1 MSRSRRLKNSHLI
14 GICGIC
20 GIISMPAWSQTDT
33 GAAAAATAT
42 DLQEVTVSAKKLEE
56 EIPQEL
62 AKYGTRVDII
72 TAKQIAEGGY
82 TDVAAALGALAPGLY
97 INPKN
102 GPFDYVDASLQ
113 GSRTEDIL
121 WMVDGVRIN
130 NRLYAGTTPL
140 DTIPASIIER
150 IEVIEGGQAL
160 FYGTEAIAGAVN
172 IVTKSFT
179 NTADGAVTIAG
190 DTNTGKHADAYA
202 RNSVG
207 NSQFVAY
214 VSADRSDGFQPFR
227 DQDYQPSGTDH
238 QRPYEVLTEGIKYA
252 YNFTDDFRITAD
264 EQHTNAT
271 LDYASPFL
279 TYDEFNDRTEDLAT
293 VKLDAKFSDTF
304 QMFIKSYYHLW
315 QSYVTEEYNTIPP
328 SSTIDVIYNHAP
340 WGYDDYGTNVLTQI
354 KPGGPLEYFA
364 GYDLQEY
371 AGSDASLVITKH
383 TESTNAV
390 FGQVRT
396 SNEFSEKLKL
406 SAGLRYNVPSDGQSA
421 TIWTAT
427 GEYDFNPHVFVRG
440 EAGTS
445 FRLPTDEELYAND
458 PNDERG
464 DPNLKPEKGT
474 NTNFSV
480 GGSEGSDALQA
491 NWELIGFYREVRDLI
506 DYASFDAATDQAVFG
521 NVPGTVI
528 TRGGEATLN
537 ATLDSVFSLN
547 LSYTYAAAK
556 DPTTGQQVARVPKE
570 VAKAGLNYNPT
581 SQPWSAGITVNYFGT
596 TTYSGLWDGT
606 ETYGNAVV
614 VNLSGRYYLDTARH
628 QHVDVAVVNLFDKQ
642 YATGLGSGVRDADG
656 SNYTYQDRGEPRTL
670 RVAYTYQF

>member
-1 MSRSRRLKNSHLI
+1 MSRSRLLKKSPLLC
-14 GICGIC
+14 ICGIV
-20 GIISMPAWSQTDT
+20 GVASMPAYAQTDT
-33 GAAAAATAT
+33 NAATTTTTANVE
-42 DLQEVTVSAKKLEE
+42 EVTVSAKKLEE

-82 TDVAAALGALAPGLY
+82 SDVAQALGALAPGLY

-121 WMVDGVRIN
+121 WLVDGVRIN

-140 DTIPASIIER
+140 DTMPASIIER
-150 IEVIEGGQAL
+150 IEIIEGGQAL

-172 IVTKSFT
+172 IVTKGFT
-179 NTADGAVTIAG
+179 DTPDGAVTVAA
-190 DTNTGKHADAYA
+190 DTNTGKHADGYA

-207 NSQFVAY
+207 KSEFVVYA
-214 VSADRSDGFQPFR
+214 SADRSDGFQPFR
-227 DQDYQPSGTDH
+227 DEDYQPSGTNH

-252 YNFTDDFRITAD
+252 YNFTDDIRVTAD

-271 LDYASPFL
+271 LGYANPFQ

-293 VKLDAKFSDTF
+293 VKLDAKFSDVF

-315 QSYVTEEYNTIPP
+315 QSYVTLEDNTIPP

-354 KPGGPLEYFA
+354 RPGGFFEYFA

-371 AGSDASLVITKH
+371 SGSDATLVIIKH

-390 FGQVRT
+390 FGQIRT
-396 SNEFSEKLKL
+396 SNTFSQNLKL
-406 SAGLRYNVPSDGQSA
+406 SAGFRYNVPSDGQSA

-427 GEYDFNPHVFVRG
+427 GEYDFNPHLFVRG

-445 FRLPTDEELYAND
+445 FRLPTAEELYADD

-474 NTNFSV
+474 NTNLSI
-480 GGSEGSDALQA
+480 GGAEGSDVVQA
-491 NWELIGFYREVRDLI
+491 NWEFIGFYREVRDLI
-506 DYASFDAATDQAVFG
+506 DYASFDATTDQAVFG

-528 TRGGEATLN
+528 TRGGEATLS
-537 ATLDSVFSLN
+537 ATLDSAFSVN
-547 LSYTYAAAK
+547 LSYTYAVAK
-556 DPTTGQQVARVPKE
+556 DPTTGQQEARIPKE
-570 VAKAGLNYNPT
+570 VAKVGLNYQPT
-581 SQPWSAGITVNYFGT
+581 LQPWSAGVTVNYFGT
-596 TTYSGLWDGT
+596 TNYSGLWDGT
-606 ETYGNAVV
+606 ESYGNAVV
-614 VNLSGRYYLDTARH
+614 ANLSGRYYIDTARH
-628 QHVDVAVVNLFDKQ
+628 QHIDAAVVNLFDKQ
-642 YATGLGSGVRDADG
+642 YATGLGNGVRDADG
-656 SNYTYQDRGEPRTL
+656 SNYTYWDRGEPRTL
-670 RVAYTYQF
+670 RLAYTYQF